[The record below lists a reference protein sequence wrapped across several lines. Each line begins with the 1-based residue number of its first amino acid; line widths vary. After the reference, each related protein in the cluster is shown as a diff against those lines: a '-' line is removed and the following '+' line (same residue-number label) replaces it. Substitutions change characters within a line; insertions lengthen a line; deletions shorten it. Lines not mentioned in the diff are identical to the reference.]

1 MFGRLTIRNLK
12 VEILNKLSELASY
25 NERSVEAEVRYALTK
40 WTAESSPSVQTV
52 EELYRKNISE
62 RLMKLME
69 QKNQYLNTHLKASH
83 VAERLGCTRG
93 STVEQWISGEVEP
106 TFEQLDE
113 LSNYFSVNP
122 QWLKHGDGKPF
133 CKKYIRTPGPINELL
148 KNEEPYENEELKKI
162 AFIRCSSGSLYIMK
176 VYENARSIVYHTPYL
191 LDNSV
196 GRGGFGDLVDLFGF
210 WEFLYENYIKS
221 FKTLD
226 VPNKNVII
234 KSYIFDD
241 FDSQEFGDGNID
253 PLIILKR
260 QKNDAPW
267 WEDVW
272 EKNGKNLREYWS
284 GCQKLCSLVNE
295 DRVS

>member
-40 WTAESSPSVQTV
+40 WTAESSSSILAV
-52 EELYRKNISE
+52 EELYKKNISE
-62 RLMKLME
+62 RLMNLME

-83 VAERLGCTRG
+83 VAERLGFTKG
-93 STVEQWISGEVEP
+93 SIVEQWISGEIEP

-122 QWLKHGDGKPF
+122 QWLKHGDGVPF
-133 CKKYIRTPGPINELL
+133 IKNYIRTAGPINELL
-148 KNEEPYENEELKKI
+148 KSEEPYENEELKNI

-176 VYENARSIVYHTPYL
+176 VYENARSTAYRTSYS

-196 GRGGFGDLVDLFGF
+196 GRGGLTDLVGLFGF
-210 WEFLYENYIKS
+210 LKYLYENYIKS
-221 FKTLD
+221 FKRLD
-226 VPNKNVII
+226 VSNKDVII
-234 KSYIFDD
+234 KSYVFDD
-241 FDSQEFGDGNID
+241 FDSQEFRDGNID

-260 QKNDAPW
+260 QKMDAPW

-272 EKNGKNLREYWS
+272 ENSGKNLREYWS

-295 DRVS
+295 DRA